1 MVTRL
6 GAIQNI
12 IRTKPLLQVLL
23 KLFRLSVKVSLCQ
36 EVLIKPEVGAM
47 EVFLKTLKL
56 CLDYES
62 DSTQPVIT
70 EQLLDVSIVDNI
82 FTFFI

>member
-12 IRTKPLLQVLL
+12 VRAKPLLQVLL
-23 KLFRLSVKVSLCQ
+23 KLFTLCVKVNRCQ
-36 EVLIKPEVGAM
+36 DVLIKPQVEAM

-56 CLDYES
+56 CLENEL
-62 DSTQPVIT
+62 DSNQPAIT
-70 EQLLDVSIVDNI
+70 EQLLDVSL
-82 FTFFI
+82 